1 MEKVALPLPFD
12 LALSVVSHGQI
23 GLISQLLQD
32 IETHCHGLALEVILT
47 LNIPEAVQL
56 DFKEYSYP
64 VRVISN
70 TVPKGFGAN
79 HNQAFQSAQSHY
91 FCILNPDI
99 RLHTNPFTELVALLK
114 DPAIGVV
121 APLVLS
127 PQAVIEDSARHFPT
141 LKKIAEKLI
150 RRKWSSDYVLNL
162 KPVDVDW
169 VAGMFMVF
177 PHAVFDQIHGFNDRY
192 FLYYEDVDIC
202 ARLHLT
208 GLRVVVCPGA
218 KVVHDAQRTS
228 HRNFKYLRWHLHSML
243 RFLTSTES
251 RQIQRLKRSKL
262 VKR

>member
-1 MEKVALPLPFD
+1 MEKVVAPVLCKLTI
-12 LALSVVSHGQI
+12 SVVSHGQM

-32 IETHCHGLALEVILT
+32 IETHCQGLALEVILT
-47 LNIPEAVQL
+47 LNIPEAVQPDL
-56 DFKEYSYP
+56 NRYSYP

-70 TVPKGFGAN
+70 TAPKGFGSN
-79 HNQAFQSAQSHY
+79 HNQAFQFAHSCY

-99 RLHTNPFTELVALLK
+99 RLYTNPFPELVALLE
-114 DPAIGVV
+114 DPSIGVV

-127 PQAVIEDSARHFPT
+127 PQGVIEDSARRFPT
-141 LKKIAEKLI
+141 FEKIAKKLI
-150 RRKWSSDYVLNL
+150 KRQRTADYVLNF

-177 PHAVFDQIHGFNDRY
+177 AHAVFDQVQGFNDRY

-202 ARLHLT
+202 ARLHLA
-208 GLRVVVCPGA
+208 GLRVVVCPA
-218 KVVHDAQRTS
+218 ARAVHDAQRAS
-228 HRNFKYLRWHLHSML
+228 HRNLKYLGWHLRSML

-251 RQIQRLKRSKL
+251 RQIQRLKL